1 MSTLADAEP
10 FALLPADARRDIDD
24 PHGPQIVMP
33 MPAATV
39 LAGGAWCPLP
49 DYGLLSVTGADR
61 AAFLQSQL
69 TNDVEA
75 MDAARARWN
84 GYCSPKGRLMSVFL
98 CWRDAEAVLLTVSRA
113 QAESLRKR
121 LAMFVLRSKTVIAD
135 RSAGWLAVGLLAAD
149 PSPALA
155 ALGVELPA
163 APMSVAHAAGLT
175 AIRLTPVRAD
185 DGTTLERVM
194 LWAEV
199 AAPSAEG
206 RSAEAR
212 SGDPPAAMP
221 VGRLP
226 PALVA
231 VLANLSPAPTA
242 AWRWA
247 EIRSAV
253 PRVFPATTEH
263 FVPQMV
269 NLELVGGV
277 SFTKGCYPGQEVVAR
292 SQYLGKMKRRMFVG
306 HGDVA
311 LAPGAEVVTAAAAG
325 GPAGEVVMSAP
336 SPAGGFDCL
345 FECQTDAAEQPLQA
359 GGTPLGVLPLPY
371 EIPAAAPVRRKL

>member
-10 FALLPADARRDIDD
+10 FAPLPADARRDADD

-33 MPAATV
+33 LPAATA

-49 DYGLLSVTGADR
+49 DYGLLSVGGADR
-61 AAFLQSQL
+61 AAFLQAQL

-75 MDAARARWN
+75 MDAGGARWN

-98 CWRDAEAVLLTVSRA
+98 CWRDAEAILLTVSRA

-121 LAMFVLRSKTVIAD
+121 LAMFVLRSKAVIAD
-135 RSAGWLAVGLLAAD
+135 RSAGRLAVGLLAAD
-149 PSPALA
+149 PSPTLA
-155 ALGVELPA
+155 ALGLDLPA
-163 APMSVAHAAGLT
+163 APMSVAHAGGLT
-175 AIRLTPVRAD
+175 AVRLAPVPAD
-185 DGTTLERVM
+185 DGTALERVM
-194 LWAEV
+194 LWAE
-199 AAPSAEG
+199 AAPAG
-206 RSAEAR
+206 C
-212 SGDPPAAMP
+212 
-221 VGRLP
+221 LP
-226 PALVA
+226 PAIA
-231 VLANLSPAPTA
+231 TVLANLTPAPTA

-253 PRVFPATTEH
+253 PRVFPATVEH

-311 LAPGAEVVTAAAAG
+311 LAPGTDVMTAAAAG
-325 GPAGEVVMSAP
+325 QVGEIVMSAP
-336 SPAGGFDCL
+336 SPAGGFDSL
-345 FECQTDAAEQPLQA
+345 FECQTDAAEEPLQA
-359 GGTPLGVLPLPY
+359 GGAPLAVLPLPY